1 MRKTAYD
8 ANFYSAR
15 SGGSIASARE
25 ILPVVKRY
33 IDPTSVVDV
42 GCGNGTWLKI
52 WRDLG
57 VENFIGIDGDY
68 VDRNQ
73 LLIPQE
79 RFLPMNLAAPAH
91 LDDQF
96 DLVQSLEV
104 AEHLP
109 SSSAE
114 TFITFLC
121 SLGPVILFSA
131 AIPYQGGTNHL
142 NEQWPAY
149 WADLFSRQGYL
160 PFDVIR
166 DHVWD
171 NSKIDWWY
179 AQNTLL
185 FVKTT
190 KSTLMQEVSLS
201 PASSRSLSRV
211 HPRVWHLKN
220 EQPVPLRKLIP
231 MIPVSALLF
240 AKTCYHRLKQKLSL
254 QRR

>member
-8 ANFYSAR
+8 ADFYSVKSA
-15 SGGSIASARE
+15 GSIASARE
-25 ILPVVKRY
+25 ILPLVKRY
-33 IDPTSVVDV
+33 IDPASVVDV
-42 GCGNGTWLKI
+42 GCGTGTWLKI

-57 VENFIGIDGDY
+57 VENVIGIDGDY
-68 VDRNQ
+68 VDRNK

-79 RFLPMNLAAPAH
+79 RFLSMDLAAPKH

-109 SSSAE
+109 PASAE
-114 TFITFLC
+114 TFISFLC

-131 AIPYQGGTNHL
+131 AIPYQGGTNHV

-149 WADLFSRQGYL
+149 WADLFSRHDYL

-171 NSKIDWWY
+171 NGKVDRWY
-179 AQNTLL
+179 AQNTFL

-190 KSTLMQEVSLS
+190 KSLPLS
-201 PASSRSLSRV
+201 PSSSRSLSRV
-211 HPRVWHLKN
+211 HPKLWHLKN
-220 EQPVPLRKLIP
+220 EQPVPLEKLIP
-231 MIPVSALLF
+231 MIPASALLF
-240 AKTCYHRLKQKLSL
+240 AKTCYHRLKRKFNLPTK
-254 QRR
+254 